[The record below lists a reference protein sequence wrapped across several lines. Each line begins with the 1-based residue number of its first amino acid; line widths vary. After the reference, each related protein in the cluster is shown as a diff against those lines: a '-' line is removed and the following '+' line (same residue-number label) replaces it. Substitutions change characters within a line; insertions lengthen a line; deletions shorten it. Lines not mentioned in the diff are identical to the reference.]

1 MANDHQIVKTIIS
14 RAVLWVED
22 VLSKSS
28 ELKLKELKERFKPGE
43 EEPIRIVLTD
53 VEEQPIKR
61 PKYKQESSYS
71 GKKTAHDFKMFKE
84 SLADMLPENILALLD
99 SGYQ

>member
-1 MANDHQIVKTIIS
+1 M
-14 RAVLWVED
+14 WVED

-61 PKYKQESSYS
+61 PKYKQENSYS
-71 GKKTAHDFKMFKE
+71 GKKNGTR
-84 SLADMLPENILALLD
+84 L
-99 SGYQ
+99 